1 MSIKNAPPKWIEIE
15 NAAKACGADQWA
27 MRKWLTRCKI
37 PADWQIKI
45 VQQARG
51 TLSFDDMVIV
61 DRRGAEMQTEAA
73 Q

>member
-1 MSIKNAPPKWIEIE
+1 
-15 NAAKACGADQWA
+15 
-27 MRKWLTRCKI
+27 MRKWLERCKI

-51 TLSFDDMVIV
+51 TLSFDDMVIT
-61 DRRGAEMQTEAA
+61 DHRKHIPAEAA